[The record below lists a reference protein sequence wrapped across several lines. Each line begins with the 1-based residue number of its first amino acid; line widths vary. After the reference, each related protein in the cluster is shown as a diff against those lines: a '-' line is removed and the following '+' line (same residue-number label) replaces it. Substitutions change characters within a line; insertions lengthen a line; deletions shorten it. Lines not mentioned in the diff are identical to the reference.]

1 LADAQAGGLGVAI
14 ASGVQVATDSRF
26 SKGTGRDRSSQGG
39 TSAEVPPVIDVNKP
53 SVARV
58 YDMLLGGKDT
68 TRATG

>member
-1 LADAQAGGLGVAI
+1 V
-14 ASGVQVATDSRF
+14 TDPAR
-26 SKGTGRDRSSQGG
+26 GG